1 MRHTFRILL
10 LLVLSFSLMYAKAQ
24 RRVRTE
30 NIILEKNIFIG
41 VKGGVA
47 ALDMQ
52 YKKDKD
58 TYLNHSALYQGIG
71 NIPSCIMGSVFIERT
86 IPYFSYGIELSLSH
100 INAKTNPKDQSPYAK
115 DSAFITSVRIPLR
128 MKLLEENLFTPYIIF
143 SPGISTYLNDTIAGI
158 SVNSYSKWN
167 GAETKWGKENTKRLN
182 INLIAGIG
190 TDVKIP
196 LMMYEIQARIEVCY
210 NFGLLNL
217 TPKSPDFDFERRMRG
232 WEATIGL
239 AFPLFT
245 NPSYGWLN

>member
-30 NIILEKNIFIG
+30 NLILEKNIFIG
-41 VKGGVA
+41 VKGGVT

-58 TYLNHSALYQGIG
+58 SYLNHSALYQGI
-71 NIPSCIMGSVFIERT
+71 NIPSCLSGSVYIERT
-86 IPYFSYGIELSLSH
+86 IPYFSYGIELSISH
-100 INAKTNPKDQSPYAK
+100 LNAIDPKNQSPYTQDA
-115 DSAFITSVRIPLR
+115 AFITSVRIPLR
-128 MKLLEENLFTPYIIF
+128 MKLLEERQLTPYIIF

-158 SVNSYSKWN
+158 PFNSYSMWN
-167 GAETKWGKENTKRLN
+167 DVETTWGKDNTKRLN
-182 INLIAGIG
+182 INVIAGIG

-210 NFGLLNL
+210 NFGLLNM
-217 TPKSPDFDFERRMRG
+217 TPKSQDFERRMRG